1 VGDKSVTV
9 SEKPPAIFVM
19 GPTASGKTDLAIGL
33 QDHFPVELI
42 NVDSAQVYR
51 QLDIGS
57 AKPDKATLKRAP
69 HHLIDIRDPQDAY
82 SAADFLKDATRVMA
96 EITARGN
103 IPLLV
108 GGTMLYFKVLLEGLS
123 KMPEAN
129 PKIRAQIQGQADSE
143 GWPSVYKQLQAVDPE
158 TAAELHPNHSQ
169 RIQRALEVYLIT
181 GIPMS
186 VLRREEN
193 IGGLADQYAIKQIA
207 LMPVNRKLIHQ
218 RIEERFKTMM
228 AQGFEAEVARLH
240 QRGDLHI
247 DLPAIRSVG
256 YRQVWQYLDGHCS
269 LDEAVEKSIIATR
282 QLAKRQIT
290 WLRNWPG
297 SCEIEIDSE
306 TDLFSIDRMCALAL
320 KKLSD
325 APIYCK
331 NMDGYY
337 N

>member
-1 VGDKSVTV
+1 
-9 SEKPPAIFVM
+9 M
-19 GPTASGKTDLAIGL
+19 GPTASGKTDLAIAL
-33 QDHFPVELI
+33 QAHFPVELI

-57 AKPDKATLKRAP
+57 AKPDRATLEKAP
-69 HHLIDIRDPQDAY
+69 HHLIDIRDPVDPY

-129 PKIRAQIQGQADSE
+129 PQIRDQIQQQADSD
-143 GWPSVYKQLQAVDPE
+143 GWPAVYKQLQAVDPE
-158 TAAELHPNHSQ
+158 TAAGLHPNHSQ
-169 RIQRALEVYLIT
+169 RIQRALEVYLLT
-181 GIPMS
+181 GVPMS
-186 VLRREEN
+186 TLRREEN
-193 IGGLADQYAIKQIA
+193 IGGIADQYAIKQLA
-207 LMPVNRKLIHQ
+207 LIPVNRKLIHQ
-218 RIEERFKTMM
+218 RIEDRFKRMM
-228 AQGFEAEVARLH
+228 AQNFEAEVHALY
-240 QRGDLHI
+240 QRGDLHAE
-247 DLPAIRSVG
+247 LPAIRSVG
-256 YRQVWQYLDGHCS
+256 YRQIWQYLDGQLSH
-269 LDEAVEKSIIATR
+269 DEAVEKAIVATR

-306 TDLFSIDRMCALAL
+306 TELFSIDRMCVSAL

-325 APIYCK
+325 APIYCV
-331 NMDGYY
+331 NMDG
-337 N
+337 

>member
-1 VGDKSVTV
+1 
-9 SEKPPAIFVM
+9 M
-19 GPTASGKTDLAIGL
+19 GPTASGKTDLAIAL

-57 AKPDKATLKRAP
+57 AKPDQATLEKAP
-69 HHLIDIRDPQDAY
+69 HHLIDIRDPLDAY
-82 SAADFLKDATRVMA
+82 SAADFLADATRVMA

-129 PKIRAQIQGQADSE
+129 PEIRDQIQRQADTE
-143 GWPSVYKQLQAVDPE
+143 GWPAVYKQLQAVDPD
-158 TAAELHPNHSQ
+158 TAAGLHPNHSQ
-169 RIQRALEVYLIT
+169 RIQRALEVYLVS
-181 GIPMS
+181 GVPMS
-186 VLRREEN
+186 TLRLEEN
-193 IGGLADQYAIKQIA
+193 IGGISDKYAIKQLA

-218 RIEERFKTMM
+218 RIEDRFKSMM
-228 AQGFEAEVARLH
+228 DQGFEAEVKALYA
-240 QRGDLHI
+240 RGDLNI

-256 YRQVWQYLDGHCS
+256 YRQLWQYLDGQCS
-269 LDEAVEKSIIATR
+269 LNEAVEKAIAATR

-297 SCEIEIDSE
+297 SCEIETDTE
-306 TDLFSIDRMCALAL
+306 TDFLSVDRMLSLAL

-325 APIYCK
+325 API
-331 NMDGYY
+331 
-337 N
+337 

>member
-1 VGDKSVTV
+1 
-9 SEKPPAIFVM
+9 M
-19 GPTASGKTDLAIGL
+19 GPTASGKTDLAIAL
-33 QDHFPVELI
+33 QAHYPVELI

-57 AKPDKATLKRAP
+57 AKPDSATLEKAP
-69 HHLIDIRDPQDAY
+69 HHLIDIRDPADAY

-129 PKIRAQIQGQADSE
+129 TEIRDQIQQQADSD
-143 GWPSVYKQLQAVDPE
+143 GWPAVYKQLQAVDPD
-158 TAAELHPNHSQ
+158 TAARLHPNHSQ
-169 RIQRALEVYLIT
+169 RIQRALEVYLLT
-181 GIPMS
+181 GVPMS
-186 VLRREEN
+186 TLRREEN
-193 IGGLADQYAIKQIA
+193 IGGIADQYAIKQLA

-218 RIEERFKTMM
+218 RIEDRFTKMM
-228 AQGFEAEVARLH
+228 AQDFESEVRALY
-240 QRGDLHI
+240 QRGDLHAE
-247 DLPAIRSVG
+247 LPAIRSVG
-256 YRQVWQYLDGHCS
+256 YRQIWQYLDGQLS
-269 LDEAVEKSIIATR
+269 LDEAVEKAIVATR

-306 TDLFSIDRMCALAL
+306 TDLFSIDRICELAL

-331 NMDGYY
+331 NMDG
-337 N
+337 

>member
-1 VGDKSVTV
+1 VTA

-19 GPTASGKTDLAIGL
+19 GPTASGKTDLAIAL
-33 QDHFPVELI
+33 QAHFPVELI

-57 AKPDKATLKRAP
+57 AKPDRATLEKAP
-69 HHLIDIRDPQDAY
+69 HHLIDIRDPVDPY

-129 PKIRAQIQGQADSE
+129 PQIRDQIQQQADSE
-143 GWPSVYKQLQAVDPE
+143 GWPAVYKQLQAVDPE
-158 TAAELHPNHSQ
+158 TAAGLHPNHSQ
-169 RIQRALEVYLIT
+169 RIQRALEVYLLT
-181 GIPMS
+181 GVPMS
-186 VLRREEN
+186 TLRREEN
-193 IGGLADQYAIKQIA
+193 IGGIADQYATKQLA
-207 LMPVNRKLIHQ
+207 LIPVNRKLIHQ
-218 RIEERFKTMM
+218 RIEDRFKRMM
-228 AQGFEAEVARLH
+228 AQDFESEVQALY
-240 QRGDLHI
+240 QRGDLHAE
-247 DLPAIRSVG
+247 LPAIRSVG
-256 YRQVWQYLDGHCS
+256 YRQIWQYLDGQCS
-269 LDEAVEKSIIATR
+269 LDEAVEKAIVATR

-306 TDLFSIDRMCALAL
+306 TELFSLDRMCLSAL

-325 APIYCK
+325 APIYCV
-331 NMDGYY
+331 NMDG
-337 N
+337 